1 MSPALA
7 FDLCVVGMGVAG
19 LSQTFVALKR
29 GLRVAIVGQE
39 RETHGSSVQNFGFFC
54 PIGQPAGPRLEAAL
68 LSRDLWL
75 EALAGSGC
83 MQRATGSLLT
93 VQTDAELAVIE
104 AFQAGAEAKG
114 YRTRLLSPDE
124 AAAKSPAV
132 RRELCRGG
140 LFSDTEIN
148 IDPRQ
153 AIPAVLARCLAEGA
167 TAFRSAAVAFDDD
180 KTLVLADG
188 RRIRAERFVLCEG
201 QEPRKLFPQVFAAQA
216 ESLKL
221 CKLQMFKRQAPPGF
235 DLGPVLWSG
244 LSLPFYPCF
253 RDIPGVD
260 AVRDEMN
267 RRDPRIWE
275 RGVHLLASQ
284 DRFGNLVLGDSHDY
298 SDEAQ
303 NSFLDEEVFSLIERE
318 LETAFSLP
326 SGKPLE
332 RWAGHYLKRFGGA
345 FFCHDV
351 SASIRILN
359 GFGGAGMTLALGV
372 AEMMARN
379 WSDLDILNGLL
390 DRKSNWSCNI

>member
-1 MSPALA
+1 MKTGEID
-7 FDLCVVGMGVAG
+7 FDLCVVGMGIAG

-39 RETHGSSVQNFGFFC
+39 RETHGSSVLNFGFFC

-68 LSRDLWL
+68 LSRDLWI

-83 MQRATGSLLT
+83 MQRVTGSLLT

-140 LFSDTEIN
+140 LFSDTEVN

-153 AIPAVLARCLAEGA
+153 AIPAVLARCLADGA

-216 ESLKL
+216 ASLKL
-221 CKLQMFKRQAPPGF
+221 CKLQMFKRQAPAGF

-244 LSLPFYPCF
+244 LSLPFYPSF

-267 RRDPRIWE
+267 RRDPRIWQ

-298 SDEAQ
+298 DEAQ
-303 NSFLDEEVFSLIERE
+303 NSFLDEAVFSLIERE
-318 LETAFSLP
+318 LETAFALP
-326 SGKPLE
+326 RGPVLE
-332 RWAGHYLKRFGGA
+332 RWAGHYLKRLDGA

-351 SASIRILN
+351 CSSIRILN
-359 GFGGAGMTLALGV
+359 GFGGAGMTLAFGV
-372 AEMMARN
+372 AEMMARG
-379 WSDLDILNGLL
+379 LAPDIFNE
-390 DRKSNWSCNI
+390 SSPS